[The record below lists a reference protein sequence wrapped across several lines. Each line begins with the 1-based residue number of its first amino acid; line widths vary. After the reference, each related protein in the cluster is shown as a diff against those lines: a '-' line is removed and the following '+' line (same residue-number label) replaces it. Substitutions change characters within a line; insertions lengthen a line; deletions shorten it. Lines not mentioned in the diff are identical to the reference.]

1 MKRTRNSLGA
11 LSKISSG
18 TVPLLIAS
26 VFAPVLILAGIGVVS
41 LIQDGRWLLFA
52 ALVAISSVAVIIPY
66 VLFRRLRKADEQ
78 ALESIPE
85 YDVEPSGQWSKFDT
99 ETWQALNQRIDVL
112 LSSNAEWES
121 LRDHALVL
129 VNETAQ
135 HYHPDKP
142 SKELAFTAPEFLLM
156 VEEVSHR
163 YRHFLLNH
171 VPFAEKIR
179 ITTLKQ
185 GYQQK
190 DKLGVA
196 KQVYDIYRVFRAMT
210 PAGLVAEARG
220 QILGRIFD
228 EVSDEVQAK
237 LKRVLL
243 QEVASVAIDLYS
255 GRFAAKDSE
264 LGASSVQSSD
274 QEQVAADIEPLRVAV
289 IGQVSAGKSSLI
301 NAIVGNMVA
310 EVSALPSTDR
320 LTIHRCE
327 VDGVDWIHLAD
338 LPGIDGTSETDAL
351 LVEQIT
357 NSDLV
362 FWVLKAN
369 QSARQLDIALRQKV
383 DAFYSDEKQRN
394 RKRPTILALL
404 NQVDRLKPVNDWTP
418 PYNLTNPN
426 SLKGQTIK
434 AALAYNQLQLAP
446 DEIIPVAV
454 CNDKENYNI
463 EQIAELLLFNYENG
477 MNTQLNRRRMEH
489 KKVNF
494 AEQVKRLYR
503 LGEKAFRHTRGN
515 TVL

>member
-1 MKRTRNSLGA
+1 MKRTRNSIEA
-11 LSKISSG
+11 LAQVSKG
-18 TVPLLIAS
+18 VVPLLAAS
-26 VFAPVLILAGIGVVS
+26 LFIPVLILAVIGVVS

-52 ALVAISSVAVIIPY
+52 VLVAISSVAVIIPY
-66 VLFRRLRKADEQ
+66 VLFRNLRKADEQ
-78 ALESIPE
+78 ALETIPD
-85 YDVEPSGQWSKFDT
+85 YDVEPSGQWSEFDNN
-99 ETWQALNQRIDVL
+99 TWKALNQRIDTL
-112 LSSNAEWES
+112 LNINSEWDG

-129 VNETAQ
+129 AMEVAEK
-135 HYHPDKP
+135 YHPDKR

-179 ITTLKQ
+179 LTTLKQ

-190 DKLGVA
+190 DKLGKA

-264 LGASSVQSSD
+264 LGVSSVLSSD
-274 QEQVAADIEPLRVAV
+274 QEKLVAEVEPLRVAV
-289 IGQVSAGKSSLI
+289 IGQISAGKSSLI
-301 NAIVGNMVA
+301 NAIIGNMVA
-310 EVSALPSTDR
+310 EVSALPSTDCQM
-320 LTIHRCE
+320 LHRCE
-327 VDGVDWIHLAD
+327 VEGVDWVHLVD
-338 LPGIDGTSETDAL
+338 LPGIDGSPETNAL
-351 LVEQIT
+351 LLEQIT

-369 QSARQLDIALRQKV
+369 QSARQLDVALRQMV
-383 DAFYSDEKQRN
+383 EAFYRDEKQRN
-394 RKRPTILALL
+394 RKKPRILALL
-404 NQVDRLKPVNDWTP
+404 SQVDRLQPVSEWHP
-418 PYNLTNPN
+418 PYDVNNP
-426 SLKGQTIK
+426 SSAKAETIK
-434 AALAYNQLQLAP
+434 AALFYNQQQLAP

-454 CNDKENYNI
+454 CDDKANYNI
-463 EQIAELLLFNYENG
+463 EQIAEILLFNYENG
-477 MNTQLNRRRMEH
+477 INTQLNRRRLEH
-489 KKVNF
+489 QKIDLVD
-494 AEQVKRLYR
+494 QVKRLYR
-503 LGEKAFRHTRGN
+503 LGEKAFRHGRGN
-515 TVL
+515 TAS